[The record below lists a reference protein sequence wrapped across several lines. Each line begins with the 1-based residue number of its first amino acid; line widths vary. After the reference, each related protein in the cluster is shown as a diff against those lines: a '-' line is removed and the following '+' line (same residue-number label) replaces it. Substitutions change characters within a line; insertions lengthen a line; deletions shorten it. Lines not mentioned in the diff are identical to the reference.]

1 MNLKELSKDE
11 IVKISLV
18 DLAYL
23 YLIEEN
29 KELNFLEMF
38 NQVAK
43 IKEMSESAKEDK
55 LAQFYTD
62 LNIDGRFITLGS
74 NNWGLK
80 RWYPMNQTSEKKIT
94 ESKKSILDEDE
105 ILFTED
111 EEYKELGLENEEPRK
126 EIEIE
131 EVEEEIE

>member
-11 IVKISLV
+11 IDKLSLV

-29 KELNFLEMF
+29 KEFNFLEMF

-43 IKEMSESAKEDK
+43 IKEMSKSAKEDK

-62 LNIDGRFITLGS
+62 LNIDGRFTALGS

-80 RWYPMNQTSEKKIT
+80 RWYPKNQTSEKKIT

-111 EEYKELGLENEEPRK
+111 EEYKELGLENEETGK
-126 EIEIE
+126 ETEVEEI
-131 EVEEEIE
+131 EEEIE

>member
-23 YLIEEN
+23 YLNEEN
-29 KELNFLEMF
+29 KEFNFLDMF

-43 IKEMSESAKEDK
+43 IKGMSESAKEDK

-62 LNIDGRFITLGS
+62 LNIDGRFTALGS

-80 RWYPMNQTSEKKIT
+80 RWYPMNQTSEKKNM
-94 ESKKSILDEDE
+94 ESKKSIIEEDE
-105 ILFTED
+105 MLFTED
-111 EEYKELGLENEEPRK
+111 EEYKELGLEDEVLEK
-126 EIEIE
+126 DVEAGDIEDEIE
-131 EVEEEIE
+131 

>member
-23 YLIEEN
+23 YLNEEN
-29 KELNFLEMF
+29 KEFNFLDMF

-43 IKEMSESAKEDK
+43 IKGMSESAKEDK

-62 LNIDGRFITLGS
+62 LNIDGRFTALGS

-80 RWYPMNQTSEKKIT
+80 RWYPMNQTSEKKIM
-94 ESKKSILDEDE
+94 ESKKSIIEEDE
-105 ILFTED
+105 MLFTED
-111 EEYKELGLENEEPRK
+111 EEYKELGLEDEVLEK
-126 EIEIE
+126 DVEAGDIEDEIE
-131 EVEEEIE
+131 